1 MTNDPIG
8 ASSGLRE
15 RLGRRA
21 VLLVVVLVAGVMA
34 ILARLNQEQGRT
46 IVVVSHDP
54 SITDFT
60 SRCIH
65 LLDGRITNSNVK

>member
-1 MTNDPIG
+1 
-8 ASSGLRE
+8 
-15 RLGRRA
+15 
-21 VLLVVVLVAGVMA
+21 MA
-34 ILARLNQEQGRT
+34 ILARLNREQGRT

-65 LLDGRITNSNVK
+65 LLDGRITDGNDK